1 MMDQLP
7 AGRPVTNFL
16 WRYLPDAGGRAE
28 SIVRIVAWLLL
39 VTAAVMYASRFLPVG
54 MGRPVLD
61 PAHTVYWDDEITAGL
76 FVGFFFLMLA
86 NFLKRRTY
94 VNARLRA
101 GLSFAEANR
110 PPDQSGP
117 PASRRHLAQEP
128 AGRRRTKET

>member
-1 MMDQLP
+1 MIDELP

-28 SIVRIVAWLLL
+28 IVVRVLAWLLL
-39 VTAAVMYASRFLPVG
+39 VTAAAMYASRFLPIG

-61 PAHTVYWDDEITAGL
+61 PAHTVYWDNKITAGL
-76 FVGFFFLMLA
+76 FIGFFLLVLA

-101 GLSFAEANR
+101 GLTFAEASR
-110 PPDQSGP
+110 
-117 PASRRHLAQEP
+117 ASDNA
-128 AGRRRTKET
+128 